1 MGMDFSYQKGD
12 HEMENKKTAQN
23 PEQSKAKAP
32 AELENE
38 ALDQVAGG
46 MPFVDVPIPPT
57 DPLELP

>member
-1 MGMDFSYQKGD
+1 
-12 HEMENKKTAQN
+12 MEDKKTAQN

-46 MPFVDVPIPPT
+46 IYSLPITENDRVPVP
-57 DPLELP
+57 